1 MMMNEDVIPY
11 VLVENK
17 ETGHQA
23 IRLTTGPYSSIM
35 YTYGKV
41 EFEDPDLFDDTPP
54 KIKFEY
60 EIIED
65 YGIKYN
71 KETFEH
77 YIGDLLVQLLESGVE
92 NNDITY
98 TGGIDE

>member
-1 MMMNEDVIPY
+1 MNEESTIQY
-11 VLVENK
+11 VLVENQ

-23 IRLTTGPYSSIM
+23 IRLTEGPYSSIM

-41 EFEDPDLFDDTPP
+41 EFEDPDSFEVTPP

-60 EIIED
+60 EIID
-65 YGIKYN
+65 DMNIKYN
-71 KETFEH
+71 KEAFEN
-77 YIGDLLVQLLESGVE
+77 YIGDLLVELLRHGIE